1 MMMSP
6 SEMTGMSQ
14 IHSTSTLMN
23 DEYNKTNN
31 NNTSNS
37 IHDNP
42 YIKTSLHGV
51 DNNTVYRS
59 SSPSTITR
67 KNGVID
73 RFERLK
79 LDKDKPTRSV
89 PLLSDYYNSNNGND
103 IAIEETD
110 DENMARY
117 ARNLIG
123 LNNAKETLRKLSS
136 ASSEFPLKTSKSHVE
151 FTNTA
156 YDVRMLNKDIS
167 NTKINLEVEKVIIIV
182 KHNEISLIIL
192 LRELVEWLLTNYPSM
207 TIYVQD
213 SFENSEKFGG
223 KEICNDSSCQMTRIK
238 YWNRKFIDENDLFF
252 DLCITLGGDGTV
264 LFASTLFQKHVPPIL
279 SFALGS
285 LGFLTNFDFE
295 KFKQRLPLIL
305 NQKVK
310 TNLRMRL
317 ECKVYRRRATKK
329 DPRTGKKICYVE
341 CVTEQ
346 HVLNEVTIDR
356 GPSPFISM
364 LELYGDDSLMTVA
377 QADGLI
383 IATPTGSTAYSLSA
397 GGSLVYPSVNA
408 IAVTPICPHTLSF
421 RPIVLPDSMKL
432 KVKVPLKSR
441 STAWVAFDGKNRI
454 ELTKGDYITI
464 SSSPYMFPTV
474 ESSPTEFI
482 DGINRTMNWNIRER
496 QKSFT
501 HILSRKNRERFATE
515 VHSSESSEE
524 EYIEEKRL
532 HDLIHDRPLD
542 SGDELSSEESDTDSE
557 SEDEDLCCKE
567 ILSTVKN

>member
-1 MMMSP
+1 MLSP
-6 SEMTGMSQ
+6 SEMTGVSK
-14 IHSTSTLMN
+14 SSANSSLMN
-23 DEYNKTNN
+23 SNYNSDIPSTVISESSPNSYRSASPITHYNTNN
-31 NNTSNS
+31 N
-37 IHDNP
+37 
-42 YIKTSLHGV
+42 
-51 DNNTVYRS
+51 
-59 SSPSTITR
+59 R
-67 KNGVID
+67 KNEIVD

-79 LDKDKPTRSV
+79 LENGKNKSQSV
-89 PLLSDYYNSNNGND
+89 PLLSKYHTNGND
-103 IAIEETD
+103 VAIEETD
-110 DENMARY
+110 DENCIRY
-117 ARNLIG
+117 AKNIAD
-123 LNNAKETLRKLSS
+123 LNSAKETLRKLSS
-136 ASSEFPLKTSKSHVE
+136 ASNDHSLKTSKSHVE

-182 KHNEISLIIL
+182 KKNEVSLIIL
-192 LRELVEWLLTNYPSM
+192 LRELVEWLLTNYPQM

-213 SFENSEKFGG
+213 TFENSQQFAG
-223 KEICNDSSCQMTRIK
+223 KEICTDSECTLAKIG
-238 YWNRKFIDENDLFF
+238 YWDQKFIDEHDLFF

-264 LFASTLFQKHVPPIL
+264 LFASTMFQKHVPPIL
-279 SFALGS
+279 SFSLGS

-295 KFKQRLPLIL
+295 QFKQRLPLIL

-317 ECKVYRRRATKK
+317 ECKVYRRHSTKK
-329 DPRTGKKICYVE
+329 DLVTGKKICYVE
-341 CVTEQ
+341 CITEQ

-364 LELYGDDSLMTVA
+364 LELYGDGSLMTVA

-397 GGSLVYPSVNA
+397 GGSLVYPSVNC

-441 STAWVAFDGKNRI
+441 STAWVAFDGKNRV

-464 SSSPYMFPTV
+464 CASPYIFPTV

-501 HILSRKNRERFATE
+501 HILSRKNREKMATE

-532 HDLIHDRPLD
+532 HSLIHERPLD
-542 SGDELSSEESDTDSE
+542 SNDGSSSEDSE
-557 SEDEDLCCKE
+557 EEEEEHCCKE
-567 ILSTVKN
+567 LINNAKSS